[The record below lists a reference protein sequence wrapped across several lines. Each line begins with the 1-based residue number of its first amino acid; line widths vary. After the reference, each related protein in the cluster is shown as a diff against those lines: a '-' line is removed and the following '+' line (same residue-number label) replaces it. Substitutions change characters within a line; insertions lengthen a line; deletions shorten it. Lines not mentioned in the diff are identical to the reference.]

1 MLVDQLYLLS
11 MHFYQSG
18 KHRLESNLFIGDQF
32 ICNPHQEAE
41 CTERTYRTELQRTDA
56 AVAKLE
62 NQLDVVT
69 KRWGATMADNAQ
81 LRAAIDHQLLERAHF
96 NALWQ
101 RAGARLDQGK
111 RYIGELIDQS
121 TVAYEQREELCAK
134 IQGLRERGLTDGSVH
149 LQEMRELQRRLDHDA
164 KLQQFFT
171 CKGNRRQN
179 AELER
184 RADAKLQLER
194 AAVQQQIDEY
204 ETLLAR
210 IRQLTGE
217 LLVDRLAE
225 CFRKQEEENFA
236 LFSYVNELNAEVE
249 TLQGAVG
256 QVEQAIGRQRSEN
269 ELKERAQLESAAV
282 LLARLAERRL
292 ETARRR
298 RIRANIEQK
307 LSDLLAGV
315 ARIFELLRCDEAPV
329 LELLDG
335 DGGMAAA
342 TTAARRPP
350 AIDIHNVQLFL
361 GVVRRRAQ
369 LIISTVNMALLPNGV
384 KVLARKDRV
393 PKFNVK
399 EAAHR
404 AAEKR

>member
-1 MLVDQLYLLS
+1 
-11 MHFYQSG
+11 
-18 KHRLESNLFIGDQF
+18 
-32 ICNPHQEAE
+32 
-41 CTERTYRTELQRTDA
+41 
-56 AVAKLE
+56 
-62 NQLDVVT
+62 
-69 KRWGATMADNAQ
+69 MADNAQ

-101 RAGARLDQGK
+101 RAGARLEQGK
-111 RYIGELIDQS
+111 RYIGELVDQS
-121 TVAYEQREELCAK
+121 TVVYEQREELCSK
-134 IQGLRERGLTDGSVH
+134 IQNLRERGLTDGSVH

-184 RADAKLQLER
+184 RAVAKVQLER
-194 AAVQQQIDEY
+194 QAVQQQIDEY

-210 IRQLTGE
+210 IHDLTGE
-217 LLVDRLAE
+217 LQMDRLTE

-249 TLQGAVG
+249 TLQSAVG
-256 QVEQAIGRQRSEN
+256 QVEQAIGRQRGEN
-269 ELKERAQLESAAV
+269 ELKERAQLESVEV
-282 LLARLAERRL
+282 LQGRLAERRL
-292 ETARRR
+292 ETGERQ
-298 RIRANIEQK
+298 RIQQNIEKK

-335 DGGMAAA
+335 DGAMTTVAMAAV
-342 TTAARRPP
+342 RPP
-350 AIDIHNVQLFL
+350 DIDIHNVQLFL

-369 LIISTVNMALLPNGV
+369 LIINTVNMALLPSGV

-399 EAAHR
+399 DVSKT
-404 AAEKR
+404 AEKR